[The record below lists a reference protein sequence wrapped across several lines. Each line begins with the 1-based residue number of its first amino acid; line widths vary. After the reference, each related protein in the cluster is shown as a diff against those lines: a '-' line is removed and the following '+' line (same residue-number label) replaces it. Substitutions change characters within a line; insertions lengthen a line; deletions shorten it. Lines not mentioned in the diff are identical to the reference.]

1 MLNRCAVR
9 LLATLV
15 CALSSQAMAQTQSPT
30 GTFFQIFNGT
40 VSGGESGITV
50 RSGDRIAAVLNSEA
64 FTTTL
69 DSAGEFQGLTLTSTM
84 NEPDTIRFELR
95 RGSAR
100 YALSA
105 NADVD
110 TPFETPFEGSSNPL
124 SAAFNAQTVDLF
136 VGAQLSGPGAGGGGD
151 GDGDGVNS
159 AGPDIDGDGVVTQDD
174 AQLVM
179 RFIIGARRD
188 TENPETLDVNGDALI
203 NTDDVVEILRRM
215 GETVATEGGE
225 GEEGDGE
232 GAG

>member
-1 MLNRCAVR
+1 MLNRRAGR

-15 CALSSQAMAQTQSPT
+15 CALSSQAMAQSQSPT

-50 RSGDRIAAVLNSEA
+50 QSGDRIAAVLNSEA

-69 DSAGEFQGLTLTSTM
+69 DSAGEFQGLTLTSTV
-84 NEPDTIRFELR
+84 NEPDPIRFELR
-95 RGSAR
+95 RGSTR

-105 NADVD
+105 NADVS
-110 TPFETPFEGSSNPL
+110 TPFETPFEGSGNPL

-136 VGAQLSGPGAGGGGD
+136 VGPQLSGPGAGGGD
-151 GDGDGVNS
+151 GDGDGVS
-159 AGPDIDGDGVVTQDD
+159 AAGPDIDGDGVVTQDD